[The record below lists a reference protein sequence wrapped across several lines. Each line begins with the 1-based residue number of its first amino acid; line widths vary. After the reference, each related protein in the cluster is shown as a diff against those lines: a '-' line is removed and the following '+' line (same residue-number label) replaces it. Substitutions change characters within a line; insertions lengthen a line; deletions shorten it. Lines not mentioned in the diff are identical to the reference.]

1 MQPTTLIPCC
11 TLGLGPHRGIDLQ
24 HCGSQRK
31 MSQAR
36 HTQRSWSLAACN
48 SDHTFTVHAARL
60 VHPQQHRKSPS
71 SLHSVSPLQGTS
83 YAGRSG
89 TKLAAGNFMGLM
101 GQILNDMSH
110 AVPSGS
116 SLTVNNLSYHPAGSP
131 VPLLTDLSLQL
142 PANQLGLIY
151 GRSGAG
157 KTTLLQLLAGL
168 TEGSS
173 GRIQLGAGG
182 TTDPMAMTPQELA
195 KRCGLVFQFPERYF
209 LGGTLQDEIV
219 FGWPF
224 NEYERQ
230 AYAVQAHR
238 ILEAVGLKQIPV
250 ATPLQQLSGG
260 YKRRVALAVQLVR
273 RPAVLLLDEPLAG
286 LDWKA
291 RMEVAETLKLLK
303 KNCTIL
309 VVSHDLR
316 ELSPLVD
323 KAWKMQP
330 GGRLEASPWPI

>member
-1 MQPTTLIPCC
+1 
-11 TLGLGPHRGIDLQ
+11 
-24 HCGSQRK
+24 
-31 MSQAR
+31 
-36 HTQRSWSLAACN
+36 
-48 SDHTFTVHAARL
+48 
-60 VHPQQHRKSPS
+60 
-71 SLHSVSPLQGTS
+71 
-83 YAGRSG
+83 
-89 TKLAAGNFMGLM
+89 MGLM
-101 GQILNDMSH
+101 GQILKDMSQ

-116 SLTVNNLSYHPAGSP
+116 SLTVDNLSYHPAGSP

-173 GRIQLGAGG
+173 GRIRLGPGG
-182 TTDPMAMTPQELA
+182 TTDPMGMTPQELA
-195 KRCGLVFQFPERYF
+195 KQCGLVFQFPERYF

-238 ILEAVGLKQIPV
+238 VLEAVGLKQIPV

-303 KNCTIL
+303 KECTIL